1 MLIHSQT
8 LRWNSHRENFQV
20 QYLAKGHFDMQPKLG
35 NPSISRQPSLPPGPQ
50 PLHIRKINVKINIS
64 SPKTVQIGR
73 RTSCALA
80 LVTGGPQG
88 RVLSPHLIT
97 PCTHECNP
105 TDGQDS
111 ICEVHGRIT
120 TTIRVHIRWAIKTT
134 KKRSV
139 LYGLEQRWS

>member
-1 MLIHSQT
+1 
-8 LRWNSHRENFQV
+8 
-20 QYLAKGHFDMQPKLG
+20 MQPELG
-35 NPSISRQPSLPPGPQ
+35 NPSISGQPSLPPGPQ

-64 SPKTVQIGR
+64 SPKTVQIGS

-97 PCTHECNP
+97 PRTHECSP